1 MDSAVPS
8 SRRSSCHG
16 HEGAKS
22 HTKKRK
28 LRSADVVAQVPEI
41 SKSARFDESVGGE
54 EVRSPWKNL
63 QLILSLQDKNVD
75 TRKNIDL
82 AFDYAKSSN
91 NEDMDDIGRRSQ
103 VLDTSR
109 TIVFVS
115 NWIQSC
121 LISSEKKTRHDEGAP
136 QFETYG
142 SIMDLRCWKI
152 FHFCLEE
159 SKKLHVSLTCSRDFL
174 RVIHAI
180 ARDASSFVNETSS
193 AVKESL
199 SGERVQIYDIVLDC
213 VSMLYSFHGGIVNK
227 NLDLWILLMDK
238 VIDSALKVLMGQ
250 LDRSKLGDFILQ
262 LACCLLEPF
271 AKFLSVHPTR
281 KNGFQNF
288 IDKLLEPLLH
298 LLHVLHSIA
307 CDSGDKWKVNI
318 PKWVEE
324 VLAQGLFHPTHIE
337 GFLSLQSS
345 VRYRNSSDASIKYE
359 KLVNKSYHRHLFD
372 KVEKIVAK
380 KNDLALIG
388 LGKLLHL
395 FVCCVMKQNG
405 ISVGSGV
412 PRGSNF
418 SLTTHVS
425 TTPHHS
431 HTTASIVTPASH
443 SQSMNAELRRSIFD
457 FYIQIM
463 EYQLADISKYLQT
476 EGEVGSALYNVWKT
490 LRSIND
496 VLFSLICDKLYLRT
510 EDTSEGASRNFLR
523 SIHTVLMSLSAKIE
537 SSFGNDEKS
546 NGEVLISLR
555 TELIVSVHH
564 LLNIEYEV
572 VGDDLESLWM
582 MIFSSATCC
591 YSSMDMPSQ
600 PLLSSEILNL
610 SCRLIDVYS
619 DLRQV
624 DSAIYALC
632 KAMRQ
637 SLLLVRDCEAYSNS
651 LSVLFSSSK
660 FRLSLTNAIKT
671 IPEGQGSACL
681 RQFCTDIKE
690 SLEWVRFGD
699 EPAGTGETVK
709 SNSYS
714 SDSLQGHL
722 RAELLGKILC
732 EVYAIILDSIVV
744 TSGNSYSIGS
754 SLKSFIE
761 ILRPSL
767 GRMITLRLDSGIEM
781 LSKSTGPDNVTI
793 CWFLVLLLRLIL
805 SCRSLFRQAISLM
818 PPDAS
823 KKMSGVIGDSLTV
836 HCGRDW
842 LDMTVSTGEGFLSW
856 ILPPSVSLLDVIN
869 SVSDICIKDS
879 AVLCP
884 PLVYVLNV
892 MALQRLTD
900 LNRLIKSSEYML
912 QWNQMKDQT
921 KFNDDADLSFNRKRI
936 RKWTKCVTRMREEA
950 ASLTEFMLECLLSV
964 AKDKESSSS
973 WDGNADGSH
982 IHGLHDNNSS
992 DIASGFLDEKS
1003 LTSVLWQLFCKNVD
1017 IWCSYARKKH
1027 SRNFLTH
1034 IIQSSLSCLVS
1045 LQEHD
1050 TSTTGRL
1057 KTRTAPQIALEFL
1070 INIVSYEQR
1079 FVRRYMASTFC
1090 GILQKS
1096 VISIFN
1102 TSAVDLSELPDWL
1115 EAIAA
1120 VENTSDVQSGTS
1132 PQTRQKMVPDES
1144 SSDELDVE
1152 FSRCQCLL
1160 NLLMRLP
1167 EEYLSLKSSSL
1178 YITYILNFERILVLS
1193 LLGEHNQTW
1202 SLNSY
1207 QIFRLLVTCRKA
1219 LQILAVA
1226 SSKDNVNGSQSL
1238 CLFPLPWLLK
1248 SLSLAIEFQHAF
1260 PEDVAFEARAALFSF
1275 LDYTSHVLLMVTEN
1289 QYQHSISSAVPVRN
1303 AHTKRENAERT
1314 SEQSGLLSSPKET
1327 LVPSQ
1332 SISELAKALEDD
1344 LRKSLTTVREA
1355 SGDKKREC
1363 VIETQGLNKLS
1374 STIASFQGLLWG
1386 IASALGGQKAG
1397 ISSSRMKS
1405 SSYDVELMT
1414 RIKLCVEAYVE
1425 FTICFV
1431 KAVFIE
1437 DNLNPCMTVNSD
1449 KLKPRASCGQYGA
1462 SRDGPNEGCPTEAMM
1477 PSDVISD
1484 PTKCEPKRKSRL
1496 SFPVLEAFLSEVPHK
1511 KLHLKKLLLMKVF
1524 KGENPEAAF
1533 FLGQLFIACSAI
1545 LRLNMQIELNSL
1557 SWSLFPIVLDISEF
1571 MLMEFCRSELPNQFA
1586 LFLLDGAVRFLEELG
1601 NYFPH
1606 IDPSLSKDFYV
1617 KLIVLHQRAIGKGI
1631 CLQGK
1636 QAKLASQ
1643 ERGSLTKLAG
1653 QMNSQFSW
1661 ERSRLVELKERL
1673 TISFST
1679 YVRKSSEFHLLS
1691 IIQAVE
1697 RALVGVWE
1705 GSMTN
1710 YEIVCGNLDG
1720 GEVSSVVSAGIVCLD
1735 SILEH
1740 VTGPR
1745 RLNMIKKHIQNLVAG
1760 LFNIILHLQGPT
1772 IFYGYVDLTKDSD
1785 VPHSGA
1791 VTLMCIELL
1800 TKISGKPSFFE
1811 IETCHIAQSLR
1822 IPGTLFQYFLQ
1833 LLISESTLT
1842 SAPDRKASME
1852 LYDSCCRMLCT
1863 ALKHRKSETRQC
1875 IALLQDSVSVLL
1887 HCLETVNTNHVA
1899 GKEIFAW
1906 EIQEAVICASSLRRI
1921 YEEVRQQKDVFGQF
1935 SFQFLSRYIWV
1946 YCGFG
1951 PAKTGIIREV
1961 DEALKPGLYALIDS
1975 CSADDLQ
1982 LLHTTFGEGPC
1993 RSTLAALQHDY
2004 TVHFQFEGKV

>member
-1 MDSAVPS
+1 MDSDVPS
-8 SRRSSCHG
+8 SRRSSCSHG
-16 HEGAKS
+16 GAKS

-28 LRSADVVAQVPEI
+28 LRSADIVEQVPEI
-41 SKSARFDESVGGE
+41 SKSARFDESLGGVE
-54 EVRSPWKNL
+54 EHLPWKNL

-75 TRKNIDL
+75 IRKNIDL

-136 QFETYG
+136 QFETSG
-142 SIMDLRCWKI
+142 SIMDLRCWKV

-159 SKKLHVSLTCSRDFL
+159 SKKLNLSLTCSRDFL

-180 ARDASSFVNETSS
+180 ARDASSFVNGTSS

-199 SGERVQIYDIVLDC
+199 SGEQIQIYDVVLDC
-213 VSMLYSFHGGIVNK
+213 VSMIFSFHGGIANK

-250 LDRSKLGDFILQ
+250 HDGSKLGDFILR
-262 LACCLLEPF
+262 LACYLFEPF
-271 AKFLSVHPTR
+271 AKFLCVHPTR

-298 LLHVLHSIA
+298 LLHVLHSIP
-307 CDSGDKWKVNI
+307 CDSGDEWKVNI
-318 PKWVEE
+318 TKWVEE

-345 VRYRNSSDASIKYE
+345 VRYRNLSDTSIKDG

-372 KVEKIVAK
+372 EVEKIVAK
-380 KNDLALIG
+380 KNDFALIG

-412 PRGSNF
+412 PRGPNF
-418 SLTTHVS
+418 SSTTHVS
-425 TTPHHS
+425 STPHRS
-431 HTTASIVTPASH
+431 QTMVSKVTSSSH
-443 SQSMNAELRRSIFD
+443 SQSMNTELRRSVFD

-463 EYQLADISKYLQT
+463 EYLLADINKYLQT
-476 EGEVGSALYNVWKT
+476 EGELGSALYNVCKT
-490 LRSIND
+490 LRSINGI
-496 VLFSLICDKLYLRT
+496 LFSLICDKLYLRT
-510 EDTSEGASRNFLR
+510 EDTSEGASQNFLR
-523 SIHTVLMSLSAKIE
+523 SVHAVLMSLSAKTE
-537 SSFGNDEKS
+537 TSSFGNDEKS

-555 TELIVSVHH
+555 TELMVSIHH

-582 MIFSSATCC
+582 MIFSSATSC

-610 SCRLIDVYS
+610 SCRLIDIYS

-632 KAMRQ
+632 KAVRQ
-637 SLLLVRDCEAYSNS
+637 SLLLVRDSEAYSNS
-651 LSVLFSSSK
+651 LSVLFCSSK
-660 FRLSLTNAIKT
+660 FRLSLSNAIKT

-699 EPAGTGETVK
+699 EPAGIGETVK

-732 EVYAIILDSIVV
+732 EVYAIILDSIPV
-744 TSGNSYSIGS
+744 TSGNSYSIGA
-754 SLKSFIE
+754 SLKIFIE
-761 ILRPSL
+761 IIRPSL
-767 GRMITLRLDSGIEM
+767 GRLFTLRLDSGIEI
-781 LSKSTGPDNVTI
+781 LSKSTGTDNVTI
-793 CWFLVLLLRLIL
+793 CWFLVLLLRLIV

-842 LDMTVSTGEGFLSW
+842 LEMTASTGEGFLSW

-869 SVSDICIKDS
+869 SVSDICIQDS

-900 LNRLIKSSEYML
+900 LNRLIQSSEYML

-921 KFNDDADLSFNRKRI
+921 KLNDDADLSFNRKQI
-936 RKWTKCVTRMREEA
+936 RKWTKCVTKLREEA

-964 AKDKESSSS
+964 AKDKESSSFQGG
-973 WDGNADGSH
+973 DADGSQ
-982 IHGLHDNNSS
+982 IRGLHDHNSS

-1017 IWCSYARKKH
+1017 IWCSYASKKH

-1034 IIQSSLSCLVS
+1034 IIKSSLSCLVS

-1050 TSTTGRL
+1050 ISTTGHL
-1057 KTRTAPQIALEFL
+1057 KTRTVPQIALEFL
-1070 INIVSYEQR
+1070 SNIISYEQR
-1079 FVRRYMASTFC
+1079 FVRRYMASMFC
-1090 GILQKS
+1090 RILQKS
-1096 VISIFN
+1096 VLSLFN
-1102 TSAVDLSELPDWL
+1102 TSAVDLSESPDWL

-1120 VENTSDVQSGTS
+1120 VGNTSDVQR
-1132 PQTRQKMVPDES
+1132 QTRQNMVPDES
-1144 SSDELDVE
+1144 SGEQLDVE
-1152 FSRCQCLL
+1152 FARCQCLL
-1160 NLLMRLP
+1160 NLLMRMP

-1178 YITYILNFERILVLS
+1178 YITYILNFERILVGS
-1193 LLGEHNQTW
+1193 LLGEHSQTW

-1207 QIFRLLVTCRKA
+1207 QILRLLVTCRKA
-1219 LQILAVA
+1219 LHILAVA
-1226 SSKDNVNGSQSL
+1226 SSKNNVNGCQSL

-1248 SLSLAIEFQHAF
+1248 SLSVAIEFQPAF

-1275 LDYTSHVLLMVTEN
+1275 LDYTSRVLLMVTEN
-1289 QYQHSISSAVPVRN
+1289 QYQHSISSAVSVRN
-1303 AHTKRENAERT
+1303 THTKRENADRI

-1327 LVPSQ
+1327 LVTSQ
-1332 SISELAKALEDD
+1332 SISELTKALEED
-1344 LRKSLTTVREA
+1344 LQKSLTTAREA

-1363 VIETQGLNKLS
+1363 MTGPQSLNKLS

-1397 ISSSRMKS
+1397 ASNSRMKS
-1405 SSYDVELMT
+1405 SSYDIELMR
-1414 RIKLCVEAYVE
+1414 RIKSCVESYVE
-1425 FTICFV
+1425 FTVSFV

-1437 DNLNPCMTVNSD
+1437 DNLNPCMTAGSD
-1449 KLKPRASCGQYGA
+1449 ELRPRASCRQYSA
-1462 SRDGPNEGCPTEAMM
+1462 SRDGTNEGCPNEEMA
-1477 PSDVISD
+1477 PSDVISC
-1484 PTKCEPKRKSRL
+1484 PTKCEPKGKSRL
-1496 SFPVLEAFLSEVPHK
+1496 SFPDLEAFLSEVPHK
-1511 KLHLKKLLLMKVF
+1511 KLHLKKSLLMKVF
-1524 KGENPEAAF
+1524 EAENTEAAF

-1545 LRLNMQIELNSL
+1545 LRLNMQTELTSL

-1571 MLMEFCRSELPNQFA
+1571 MLMEFSRSELPNQFA
-1586 LFLLDGAVRFLEELG
+1586 LFLLDGVVRFLEELG

-1606 IDPSLSKDFYV
+1606 IDPSLSKDLYI
-1617 KLIVLHQRAIGKGI
+1617 KLIVLHQRAIGKCI

-1653 QMNSQFSW
+1653 QVNPQFSW
-1661 ERSRLVELKERL
+1661 ARSRLVELKERL
-1673 TISFST
+1673 MISFST

-1697 RALVGVWE
+1697 RALVGVW
-1705 GSMTN
+1705 GDSMTN

-1735 SILEH
+1735 SVLEY

-1760 LFNIILHLQGPT
+1760 LFNIILHLQGPR
-1772 IFYGYVDLTKDSD
+1772 IFYGYVDDSD
-1785 VPHSGA
+1785 VPDSGA

-1811 IETCHIAQSLR
+1811 MDACHIAQSLR

-1833 LLISESTLT
+1833 LLISESPLS
-1842 SAPDRKASME
+1842 SALDRKASME
-1852 LYDSCCRMLCT
+1852 LYDYCCRMLCT

-1887 HCLETVNTNHVA
+1887 HCLETGNTNHAA
-1899 GKEIFAW
+1899 GREMFAW
-1906 EIQEAVICASSLRRI
+1906 EIQEAVICAGSLRRI

-1951 PAKTGIIREV
+1951 PAKTGIMREV
-1961 DEALKPGLYALIDS
+1961 DEALRPGLYALIDS

-2004 TVHFQFEGKV
+2004 TVNFQFEGKV